1 MLDEMSQFL
10 VHMSNIPVYSLIELV
25 DLVNL
30 RRIVEIAAVSFT
42 NWSFPCF
49 IAGLSQYECSHCYML
64 KYTDYIP
71 EYGLWRC
78 CVP

>member
-1 MLDEMSQFL
+1 MSLCVVNLRGKNFLEFRSHMLDEMSQFL

-42 NWSFPCF
+42 NWS
-49 IAGLSQYECSHCYML
+49 LS
-64 KYTDYIP
+64 
-71 EYGLWRC
+71 
-78 CVP
+78 